1 MIEHVWSVVCNNS
14 SIDEESK
21 TISLLNVLEQLV
33 IYTDATDDLNL
44 PIQLE
49 VFSLWTREE
58 VDMPAKGKMQVQ
70 FCDDKNACTKQAEI
84 EIDLSQAVFCRTKM
98 KLFGLKL
105 KGAGRYKFIVELSED
120 AGATWKKVASL
131 PVQINYEPIPPEYK
145 NNPGQSPQ

>member
-1 MIEHVWSVVCNNS
+1 MIEHVWSVVCSSS

-21 TISLLNVLEQLV
+21 TISLLNVMEQLV
-33 IYTDATDDLNL
+33 IYKDDQDDLNL
-44 PIQLE
+44 SIQLE

-58 VDMPAKGKMQVQ
+58 MDTPTKGKMQVQ

-84 EIDLSQAVFCRTKM
+84 EIDLSQAVYCRTKM

-131 PVQINYEPIPPEYK
+131 PVLINYEPIPPEYK
-145 NNPGQSPQ
+145 NKLNQK